1 MYDVKCGA
9 AQQWGWWCGLVLLM
23 MIYMATI
30 VDALLNIG
38 RVMTKLQGHPP
49 GSRGGD
55 GKCSVIG

>member
-1 MYDVKCGA
+1 M
-9 AQQWGWWCGLVLLM
+9 LLM